1 MHREQLWFIVFCHSP
16 GMSRL
21 QILNLQCKS
30 CGGWLHVATT
40 SAQDSNRG
48 ISATRSLRG
57 IVPSS
62 LPKPR
67 LAGTSHSVQISEQA
81 EPRNFVSWGFRK
93 SMVPEQRHILLMPE
107 AHQLWASTQATYCQ
121 VCFWGWME
129 DLEANWLVSTCWFA
143 FSFLV
148 IWEPWFSMYTCPE
161 CALCTWGLHDFN
173 RFQKSNVQHPEIPR
187 VLHHLPLWSL

>member
-1 MHREQLWFIVFCHSP
+1 MHREQLWFIVFCDSP

-57 IVPSS
+57 IVPSR

-81 EPRNFVSWGFRK
+81 EPKKFCV
-93 SMVPEQRHILLMPE
+93 V
-107 AHQLWASTQATYCQ
+107 
-121 VCFWGWME
+121 
-129 DLEANWLVSTCWFA
+129 
-143 FSFLV
+143 
-148 IWEPWFSMYTCPE
+148 
-161 CALCTWGLHDFN
+161 
-173 RFQKSNVQHPEIPR
+173 RFQKVHGTRAETRLVQYIAHARSSSAVSIDSGNI
-187 VLHHLPLWSL
+187 LSSLLLRLDGGS